1 MRPMPGPRSMSG
13 LASAVAW
20 RVGLSSC
27 PTERLNSASVWSFG
41 SNHENSR
48 FRWGLVMNWCDTLPP
63 SGGRLSPEHT
73 MRRLLPP
80 AAMLLLLTAVYAN
93 SLQSQIRS
101 VRQIAPGVFTRFGDR
116 DARQPANTGW
126 IEFRDF
132 VVVIEANT
140 PWGIRAILPEIRK
153 TTKKPIRYVFDTHY
167 HWDHSQGNSVMADE
181 GVTVICSQDCASELS
196 TKGKEE
202 WASGAK
208 RTDQYSLTPYRMELP
223 SVVFD
228 NFMAIDDGERR
239 LELRRVGPAHTM
251 GDAVAF
257 LPKEGIL
264 FTGDLCVN
272 WRSGN
277 NVGDPDADH
286 SHWAQVL
293 NDMAGWN
300 VKTIVPGHGELGTVA
315 TLRAQSAFLDDLWT
329 QVASGKKAGK
339 SLEQLLKEVNLSKH
353 GDFAADEQ
361 QNQSAIRAVF
371 RKAPER

>member
-1 MRPMPGPRSMSG
+1 MKRAALPVVL
-13 LASAVAW
+13 LALLFVAY
-20 RVGLSSC
+20 
-27 PTERLNSASVWSFG
+27 ER
-41 SNHENSR
+41 
-48 FRWGLVMNWCDTLPP
+48 
-63 SGGRLSPEHT
+63 
-73 MRRLLPP
+73 
-80 AAMLLLLTAVYAN
+80 TAVT
-93 SLQSQIRS
+93 QSRS
-101 VRQIAPGVFTRFGDR
+101 VRQLAPGVFSRQGDT
-116 DARQPANTGW
+116 DARQPANTSW
-126 IEFRDF
+126 IEFRNF
-132 VVVIEANT
+132 VVVIDANT
-140 PWGIRAILPEIRK
+140 PWGIQAILPEIKK
-153 TTKKPIRYVFDTHY
+153 TTSKPVRYVFDTHY

-286 SHWAQVL
+286 QHWAQVL
-293 NDMAGWN
+293 NDMARWN
-300 VKTIVPGHGELGTVA
+300 LKTVIPGHGDPGTVD
-315 TLRAQSAFLDDLWT
+315 TLKAQSAFLDDLWK
-329 QVASGKKAGK
+329 QVSAGKKAGK
-339 SLEQLLKEVNLSKH
+339 TVDQLLKDVDLSTH
-353 GDFAADEQ
+353 GNFAADAQ
-361 QNQSAIRAVF
+361 QNQTAIRQVF
-371 RKAPER
+371 RKAPG

>member
-1 MRPMPGPRSMSG
+1 MKRAALPVVL
-13 LASAVAW
+13 LALLFVAY
-20 RVGLSSC
+20 
-27 PTERLNSASVWSFG
+27 ER
-41 SNHENSR
+41 
-48 FRWGLVMNWCDTLPP
+48 
-63 SGGRLSPEHT
+63 
-73 MRRLLPP
+73 
-80 AAMLLLLTAVYAN
+80 TAVT
-93 SLQSQIRS
+93 QSRS
-101 VRQIAPGVFTRFGDR
+101 VRQLAPGVFSRQGDT
-116 DARQPANTGW
+116 DARQPANTSW
-126 IEFRDF
+126 IEFRNF
-132 VVVIEANT
+132 VVVIDANT
-140 PWGIRAILPEIRK
+140 PWGIRAILPEIKK
-153 TTKKPIRYVFDTHY
+153 TTSKPVRYVFDTHY

-208 RTDQYSLTPYRMELP
+208 RTDQYSLAPYRMEPP

-286 SHWAQVL
+286 QHWAQVL
-293 NDMAGWN
+293 NDMARWN
-300 VKTIVPGHGELGTVA
+300 LKTVIPGHGDPGTVD
-315 TLRAQSAFLDDLWT
+315 TLKAQSAFLDDLWK
-329 QVASGKKAGK
+329 QVSAGKKAGK
-339 SLEQLLKEVNLSKH
+339 TVDQLLKDVDLSTH
-353 GDFAADEQ
+353 GNFAADAQ
-361 QNQSAIRAVF
+361 QNQTAIRQVF
-371 RKAPER
+371 RKAPG

>member
-1 MRPMPGPRSMSG
+1 MKRAALPVVL
-13 LASAVAW
+13 LALLFVAY
-20 RVGLSSC
+20 
-27 PTERLNSASVWSFG
+27 ER
-41 SNHENSR
+41 
-48 FRWGLVMNWCDTLPP
+48 
-63 SGGRLSPEHT
+63 
-73 MRRLLPP
+73 
-80 AAMLLLLTAVYAN
+80 TAVT
-93 SLQSQIRS
+93 QSRS
-101 VRQIAPGVFTRFGDR
+101 VRQLAPGVFSRQGDT
-116 DARQPANTGW
+116 DARQPANTSW
-126 IEFRDF
+126 IEFHNF
-132 VVVIEANT
+132 VVVIDANT
-140 PWGIRAILPEIRK
+140 PWGIRAILPEIKK
-153 TTKKPIRYVFDTHY
+153 TTSKPVRYVFDTHY

-286 SHWAQVL
+286 QHWAQVL
-293 NDMAGWN
+293 NDMARWN
-300 VKTIVPGHGELGTVA
+300 LKTVIPGHGDPGTVD
-315 TLRAQSAFLDDLWT
+315 TLKAQSAFLDDLWK
-329 QVASGKKAGK
+329 QVSAGKKAGK
-339 SLEQLLKEVNLSKH
+339 TVDQLLKDVDLSTH
-353 GDFAADEQ
+353 GNFAADAQ
-361 QNQSAIRAVF
+361 QNQTAIRQVF
-371 RKAPER
+371 RKAPG

>member
-1 MRPMPGPRSMSG
+1 MKRAALPVVL
-13 LASAVAW
+13 LALLFVAY
-20 RVGLSSC
+20 
-27 PTERLNSASVWSFG
+27 ER
-41 SNHENSR
+41 
-48 FRWGLVMNWCDTLPP
+48 
-63 SGGRLSPEHT
+63 
-73 MRRLLPP
+73 
-80 AAMLLLLTAVYAN
+80 TAVT
-93 SLQSQIRS
+93 QSRS
-101 VRQIAPGVFTRFGDR
+101 VRQLAPGVFSRQGDT
-116 DARQPANTGW
+116 DARQPANTSW
-126 IEFRDF
+126 IEFRNF
-132 VVVIEANT
+132 VVVIDANT
-140 PWGIRAILPEIRK
+140 PWGIRAILPEIKK
-153 TTKKPIRYVFDTHY
+153 TTSKPVRYVFDTHY

-239 LELRRVGPAHTM
+239 LELRRVGPAHTI

-286 SHWAQVL
+286 QHWAQVL
-293 NDMAGWN
+293 NDMARWN
-300 VKTIVPGHGELGTVA
+300 LKTVIPGHGDPGTVD
-315 TLRAQSAFLDDLWT
+315 TLKAQSAFLDDLWK
-329 QVASGKKAGK
+329 QVSAGKKAGK
-339 SLEQLLKEVNLSKH
+339 TVDQLLKDVDLSTH
-353 GDFAADEQ
+353 GNFAADAQ
-361 QNQSAIRAVF
+361 QNQTAIRQVF
-371 RKAPER
+371 RKAPG